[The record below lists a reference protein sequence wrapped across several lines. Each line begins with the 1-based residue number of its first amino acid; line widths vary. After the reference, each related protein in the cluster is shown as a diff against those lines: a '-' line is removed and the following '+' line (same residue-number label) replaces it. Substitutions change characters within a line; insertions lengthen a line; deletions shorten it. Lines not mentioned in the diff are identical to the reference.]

1 MSVEAIR
8 MKGIVK
14 RFGNFTANDHI
25 NLTVHKGE
33 VHAILGEN
41 GAGKSTLMNVL
52 YGIYQPNEGS
62 IEIDGKPV
70 KINGPEE
77 AIKLGI
83 GMVHQHFMLIQ
94 PFTVTENIILG
105 SEPRKGLV
113 VDKVSAREKIMEL
126 SERYGLKVDP
136 DAKVEDI
143 SVGMQQR
150 VEILKV
156 LYRGARHLILDE
168 PTSSLTPQEITE
180 LMEIIKNLTKDGKSV
195 ILITHKLKEITEAAD
210 FCTII
215 RQGKYIDTVEVDQ
228 VDENRLAEMMVGRNV
243 EFKVDKKEQA
253 PGEVVLDVENLH
265 AKDYRGVD
273 ILNGLNLKVHKGEIV
288 GLAGVDGNGQS
299 ELVEILT
306 GLMKAESGKITVE
319 GKDIF
324 NKKPKEIFDDGVSS
338 IPEDRQKHGLV
349 MDFTVAENMILQN
362 YDKPQFS
369 KHGILN
375 RSAISKFTNQ
385 LIDKF
390 DIRPRGCENRLARQL
405 SGGNQQKVLLAKW
418 MFAEPDV
425 LILDEPTRGID
436 VGAKYEIYQII
447 NEMVSQG
454 KAVVMISSELPE
466 LLGMCDRIYA
476 MNEGRIVGEFN
487 GKDATQEKIMSAILS
502 SDNKTVKAG

>member
-113 VDKVSAREKIMEL
+113 VDKASAREKIMEL

-253 PGEVVLDVENLH
+253 PGEVVLDVENLR

-405 SGGNQQKVLLAKW
+405 SGGNQQKVIIAREVTNDKELLIA
-418 MFAEPDV
+418 MN
-425 LILDEPTRGID
+425 PTRGLD
-436 VGAKYEIYQII
+436 VGAIEFVHKYLVEQRNKGRAVLLVSFELDEI
-447 NEMVSQG
+447 MSL
-454 KAVVMISSELPE
+454 S
-466 LLGMCDRIYA
+466 DRIDVIFDGKI
-476 MNEGRIVGEFN
+476 EGSVKGSEADEKQLGIMMAG
-487 GKDATQEKIMSAILS
+487 GKIDEK
-502 SDNKTVKAG
+502 

>member
-405 SGGNQQKVLLAKW
+405 SGGNQQKVIIAREVTNDKELLIA
-418 MFAEPDV
+418 MN
-425 LILDEPTRGID
+425 PTRGLD
-436 VGAKYEIYQII
+436 VGAIEFVHKYLVEQRNKGRAVLLVSFELDEI
-447 NEMVSQG
+447 MSL
-454 KAVVMISSELPE
+454 S
-466 LLGMCDRIYA
+466 DRIDVIFDGKI
-476 MNEGRIVGEFN
+476 EGSVKGSEADKKQLGIMMAG
-487 GKDATQEKIMSAILS
+487 GKIDEK
-502 SDNKTVKAG
+502 